1 MIVEDVTTWAVVGKH
16 TTAPAVGGCPWAGI
30 AIGPESDEG
39 LVRVNGVLL
48 QAGRVLPLR
57 SSSYTVERVLGDAG
71 APLATVARLQLLLF
85 EHASELGADVSRPN
99 GLYGARD
106 AAAAS
111 DTVYAQV
118 ARVPFVGRRQ
128 ARVNILA
135 SAAPASGSHQ
145 YQIIGRA
152 YSPTTRTVTEHVLS
166 EDNAFEES
174 DRASFYVGGTNEGE
188 VWHELSFLVV
198 TGDGV
203 AITCDVDVET
213 IGEAR

>member
-1 MIVEDVTTWAVVGKH
+1 MIVDEATAWASNGKH
-16 TTAPAVGGCPWAGI
+16 STPQAPGSCPWAGI
-30 AIGPESDEG
+30 AIGPESDDG

-57 SSSYTVERVLGDAG
+57 SKSYTLSRVLGLG
-71 APLATVARLQLLLF
+71 GELATVSRMQVMLF
-85 EHASELGADVSRPN
+85 EHVNELAVDVTRAN
-99 GLYGARD
+99 GLYGVQG

-111 DTVYAQV
+111 DTVYAQI
-118 ARVPFVGRRQ
+118 ARVPFIGRRQ
-128 ARVNILA
+128 ARVNIIA
-135 SAAPASGSHQ
+135 SAAPASGDHKYKIVARS
-145 YQIIGRA
+145 
-152 YSPTTRTVTEHVLS
+152 YSVTKRTVTEHVLALD
-166 EDNAFEES
+166 EVFEQS

-188 VWHELSFLVV
+188 VWHELSILVV